1 MPIKNTKVANQR
13 KCLCL
18 FQSIV
23 KMILSESLVLDIE
36 VGHDEDI
43 KYLAPALNNTFL
55 MIKTIPFALREERF
69 LVHLDSKKQ
78 ILWN

>member
-1 MPIKNTKVANQR
+1 MLIKNTKVANQR

-36 VGHDEDI
+36 VGHD
-43 KYLAPALNNTFL
+43 
-55 MIKTIPFALREERF
+55 
-69 LVHLDSKKQ
+69 
-78 ILWN
+78 